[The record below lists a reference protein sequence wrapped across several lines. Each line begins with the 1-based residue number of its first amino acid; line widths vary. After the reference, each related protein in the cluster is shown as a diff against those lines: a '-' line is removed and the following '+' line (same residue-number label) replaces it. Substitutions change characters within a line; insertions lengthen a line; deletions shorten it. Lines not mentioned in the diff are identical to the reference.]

1 MQGGYFNPNKQQPIS
16 EKSLIKELSFDEA
29 KTMLDSFNKSVMNE
43 NLTLEQYFKI
53 YPKYEKY
60 LKSYVTTTDQ
70 QSQSTQGLIKAA
82 QEARAAQLAHNE
94 ELKNATFSAKASK
107 AALSALATV
116 GNMAAMWLV
125 SKGIELAVTAFGNY
139 IHQAERAREATK
151 ESIRQLNSI
160 SAEVE
165 SLEGK
170 IADLNEEILRLNPI
184 TDADD
189 IKNLKMETTEMSAQ
203 LAIMKEQKRLEGK
216 EADSNAQKSLGKL
229 QGSRYAVVESYETVV
244 SDAGL
249 PFVFPTLKPKD
260 VTQYQELEIAFK

>member
-1 MQGGYFNPNKQQPIS
+1 MSQ
-16 EKSLIKELSFDEA
+16 FDEFKQKFNSSSLSAEALAEEMHNVDSSIIDYA
-29 KTMLDSFNKSVMNE
+29 KTCKNGEMTTSGFKKSSEGMSFSAQAGQTV
-43 NLTLEQYFKI
+43 
-53 YPKYEKY
+53 
-60 LKSYVTTTDQ
+60 LKS
-70 QSQSTQGLIKAA
+70 
-82 QEARAAQLAHNE
+82 
-94 ELKNATFSAKASK
+94 F
-107 AALSALATV
+107 ATV

-125 SKGIELAVTAFGNY
+125 SKGIELTVTAFGNY
-139 IHQAERAREATK
+139 IHQTERAREATK

-189 IKNLKMETTEMSAQ
+189 IKNLKMETAEMSAQ

-229 QGSRYAVVESYETVV
+229 QGSWYAVVESYETVV
-244 SDAGL
+244 NETGL
-249 PFVFPTLKPKD
+249 PFVFPILKPKN